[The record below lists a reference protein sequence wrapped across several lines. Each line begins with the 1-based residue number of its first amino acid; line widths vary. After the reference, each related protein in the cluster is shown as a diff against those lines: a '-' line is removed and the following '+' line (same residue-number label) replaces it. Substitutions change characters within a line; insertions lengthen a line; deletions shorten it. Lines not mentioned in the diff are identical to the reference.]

1 MVYSSWGQSFKH
13 QDLAPGMDA
22 VGSAAGSAAD
32 VASSVLR
39 ESVTVISTSAGE
51 LAKQATQL
59 ANSKDPLAW
68 LAGDDDEEADGFEV
82 PPPEPFVGV
91 PLSALQPWG
100 ASFAGISA
108 GIADNPFVSD
118 SEHRGSDNHSD
129 DMVGASGSAQRPP
142 PFAVDPEVNGKVV
155 LWQGELC
162 SLEVDALIAPSA
174 AGFTTGASTVFS
186 TISRHGGKDLRAEL
200 KHIDSCRSGEAR
212 LAKAYNL
219 PCRWLLLTVG
229 PKYKDKYLVAA
240 ENTLNSC
247 YRESLQLLVEA
258 ELRTVGVPCCWYN
271 KGYPPEEQ
279 AHVGLRTVRR
289 CIEKLRSAIDL
300 VVIVAANAQEAEM
313 YGNLM
318 PLYFPRNASEVK
330 AGARVLPD
338 SCWSQWGEVTVEE
351 RKIPI
356 SSSLISTDRED
367 DDDIHSTLSKDP
379 LFSPG
384 DDDLSFL
391 SAREDADDIA
401 TRRLEGTM
409 IEAEDIDSLRAACL
423 RYLRRAREMRSEPL
437 SSCFVYGA
445 GQDQF
450 ARHIVV
456 LLGARLP
463 SLGIR
468 DERTLPL
475 FVKELEALRGGRFVL
490 LYVNSSVSAMDTT
503 CLEVLQEMLA
513 MIGAKYRASLEQLIV
528 LHPGLWFRAAFAF
541 GRAVND
547 HAANVWNESIY
558 AESVVDL
565 SRYLPT
571 ERLNLPQYVFN
582 YDSGR

>member
-1 MVYSSWGQSFKH
+1 
-13 QDLAPGMDA
+13 MDA
-22 VGSAAGSAAD
+22 VGSAAGSAVG
-32 VASSVLR
+32 VANSVLR
-39 ESVTVISTSAGE
+39 ESTTVLSAAAGE

-68 LAGDDDEEADGFEV
+68 LAGDEEEDVDGPEV
-82 PPPEPFVGV
+82 ERPEPLVGV
-91 PLSALQPWG
+91 PLSAMQPWG
-100 ASFAGISA
+100 ATWAGMSSGMADDPFFSGPQFSPADARSGDDAVASA
-108 GIADNPFVSD
+108 TA
-118 SEHRGSDNHSD
+118 HRS
-129 DMVGASGSAQRPP
+129 P

-162 SLEVDALIAPSA
+162 ALEVDALIAPSA

-186 TISRHGGKDLRAEL
+186 TITRHGGKDLRSEL
-200 KHIDSCRSGEAR
+200 KHLDACRSGEAR

-219 PCRWLLLTVG
+219 PCRWLLVTVG

-289 CIEKLRSAIDL
+289 CIEKLRQSIDT
-300 VVIVAANAQEAEM
+300 VVIVAASNQELEM
-313 YGNLM
+313 YNNLM
-318 PLYFPRNASEVK
+318 PLYFPRSAAEAAN
-330 AGARVLPD
+330 GARVLPD

-351 RKIPI
+351 RKITI
-356 SSSLISTDRED
+356 SSSLISKD
-367 DDDIHSTLSKDP
+367 DDDDCSTCHKDP
-379 LFSPG
+379 LFTPEN
-384 DDDLSFL
+384 DDDRSFL
-391 SAREDADDIA
+391 SAREDADDTAI
-401 TRRLEGTM
+401 RRLEGTM
-409 IEAEDIDSLRAACL
+409 IEAEDMDSLRAACL
-423 RYLRRAREMRSEPL
+423 RYLRRAREMHAEPL
-437 SSCFVYGA
+437 SSCWVYGP

-450 ARHIVV
+450 ARHVVV

-475 FVKELEALRGGRFVL
+475 FVKELEALRGSKFVL
-490 LYVNSSVSAMDTT
+490 LYVNSAVSAMDTS

-513 MIGAKYRASLEQLIV
+513 MISAKYRGSLEQLIV
-528 LHPGLWFRAAFAF
+528 LHPGLWFRAAFAV

-547 HAANVWNESIY
+547 HAALVYNESLY
-558 AESVVDL
+558 VESIADL
-565 SRYLPT
+565 SRYLPI
-571 ERLNLPQYVFN
+571 ERLNLPQYVMN
-582 YDSGR
+582 CDAGR